1 MWGNRLFRLCSVTQ
15 PLGCFRFHFP
25 SPHIPS
31 RCTSLPPT
39 PRIILVSLLLVI
51 TFFAAL
57 WPLVFVDVGHV
68 LTSDTAA
75 TSLKRSR
82 FEDPTKP
89 TFHLAPLIY
98 CQSLR
103 FSFIPSSSSLNV
115 SPTFA
120 TTHKVPTP
128 ASAFR
133 CTHRWICRK
142 EDIVVRHK
150 GPSPLFLIRV
160 G

>member
-1 MWGNRLFRLCSVTQ
+1 MQCWVVRGNRLFRPCSVTQ

-25 SPHIPS
+25 SPHVPS
-31 RCTSLPPT
+31 RCTTLPPT
-39 PRIILVSLLLVI
+39 PRIILVSLLPVI

-57 WPLVFVDVGHV
+57 WPPLFVDVGHV

-89 TFHLAPLIY
+89 TFHCLAPLIY

-103 FSFIPSSSSLNV
+103 FSFIPSSSSECSTHLRHHSQ
-115 SPTFA
+115 SPHSSQRLSLHTSLDLQGGGYCS
-120 TTHKVPTP
+120 
-128 ASAFR
+128 AS
-133 CTHRWICRK
+133 
-142 EDIVVRHK
+142 
-150 GPSPLFLIRV
+150 
-160 G
+160 